1 MLSLFLMN
9 FVKISSSGVI
19 VNKDGGNIDLIM
31 VFLLIL
37 KFFINNK
44 EFIIKCYFI
53 NIVLIIKIN

>member
-1 MLSLFLMN
+1 MYLIN
-9 FVKISSSGVI
+9 FVKISSSGEV

>member
-1 MLSLFLMN
+1 MYLIN
-9 FVKISSSGVI
+9 FVKISSSGVV

-37 KFFINNK
+37 KYFINNK